1 MADLF
6 ISYARE
12 DIEFVRVLDDRLRA
26 SGREAWVDWRGI
38 PPSAEW
44 LAEIRAAIDGAEVFV
59 SVISPGFLASSVC
72 REELQHALARKKRIV
87 PLLHREAPD
96 GTIHPELAKLN
107 WIFVRA
113 TDDLDTG
120 VRTLQSAIDTDLDW
134 VRAHTRLLVRAV
146 EWDSK
151 NREASYTLRARDLR
165 AAEQWLA
172 QAPGKEP
179 QATVLHSEYILA
191 SRRAATRRERLVM
204 AGVAFGVLV
213 AAVLSVVAYF
223 ESHKANQNQ
232 IDATANAAENALN
245 ANLHIEALAASV
257 SAGEQ
262 LDEMNRPLD
271 RLVFTIFE
279 DQSRN
284 ETYARVVSRLHQS
297 LAAFHEQ
304 NRLEGHTNAVS
315 AVAYSPDCSD
325 GAPFSVSGGK
335 DRRVLLWSAE
345 QMTGDKPGTQTSLSL
360 ENGGEVTS
368 VAISPDCQEIAA
380 GSLENTIH
388 IWGRA
393 GSLLHTLNNASEIK
407 TVRYSPD
414 GHRLV
419 SGDEAGNITLWNRNG
434 DKIQSIDLKA
444 GHILSMKLRRCPN
457 GEQLLLSASANLATP
472 LKLWKLNHRLQPVS
486 VAFAAPGPDA
496 KVQVKSIGISAD
508 CSIVAAGD
516 VEGNMTLYRLNGAP
530 YKTWPA
536 HEGPVRSIDFS
547 RDGRFMVSGGET
559 DVSQP
564 KLNNGDTV
572 KLWTLTGEA
581 VATFEGHRRPV
592 TEVTFSN
599 DSQTIVSASAD
610 KTIRLWNIDSLPVI
624 EKRYWDSPALEA
636 KISALE
642 AKISP
647 DGNGVLAV
655 RTDNNIEIFNFRT
668 RNKEALPNE
677 TNLEPYFGANDDAVY
692 LLDKA
697 NNALSLSGD
706 TTNNLING
714 YRGKA
719 DGVKFNPDGRSIA
732 LINKDGSVALWDLA
746 GRNMEPLDGFKST
759 EQTMAFSPDGNIL
772 AAVSTD
778 TNIPVIK
785 LRTTTGGITG
795 FPAIHQ
801 ELIKQ
806 MVFAPDG
813 KMLATAGEDRLI
825 KLWSLAGSELGT
837 LIGHDSEVAN
847 VAFHPEGK
855 MLASSD
861 FFGTVIVWSMN
872 GRELARFNSE
882 SKGNIWSLQ
891 FTRDGK
897 WLVAAGMDSVT
908 RWNLNLAELMQQG
921 CRALNAYI
929 STNPNVSEQEKTL
942 CQTH

>member
-1 MADLF
+1 VADLF

-59 SVISPGFLASSVC
+59 CVISPGFLASSVC
-72 REELQHALARKKRIV
+72 QEELQHALARKKRIV
-87 PLLHREAPD
+87 PLLHREAPE

-191 SRRAATRRERLVM
+191 SRRATTRRERLVM

-223 ESHKANQNQ
+223 ESHKAKQNQ

-245 ANLHIEALAASV
+245 VNLQIEALAAAV
-257 SAGEQ
+257 SAGEK
-262 LDEMNRPLD
+262 LNEMNRPLE
-271 RLVFTIFE
+271 RFLFTMFE

-297 LAAFHEQ
+297 LAAFHEK
-304 NRLEGHTNAVS
+304 NRLEKHSDEVS

-325 GAPFSVSGGK
+325 GAQFLVSGGK
-335 DRRVLLWSAE
+335 DRRVIFWSAE
-345 QMTGDKPGTQTSLSL
+345 QMTGDKSGTQASLSL
-360 ENGGEVTS
+360 DNGGPVTS

-380 GSLENTIH
+380 GGFENTIH
-388 IWGRA
+388 IWRRA
-393 GSLLHTLNNASEIK
+393 GGLAHTLNNADEIK
-407 TVRYSPD
+407 TVQYSPD
-414 GHRLV
+414 GHTLV
-419 SGDEAGNITLWNRNG
+419 LGDESGNIALWNRNG
-434 DKIQSIDLKA
+434 DKIPSIDA
-444 GHILSMKLRRCPN
+444 FNGVRIVGMKLRRCPN
-457 GEQLLLSASANLATP
+457 GEQLLLSASANLASP
-472 LKLWKLNHRLQPVS
+472 FKLWRLNHRLQSVS
-486 VAFAAPGPDA
+486 PSLPAPGLDA
-496 KVQVKSIGISAD
+496 KAQVKSIGISAD
-508 CSIVAAGD
+508 CSILAAGD
-516 VEGNMTLYRLNGAP
+516 VTGNMTLYRLDGALH
-530 YKTWPA
+530 KTWRA

-559 DVSQP
+559 DQSQT
-564 KLNNGDTV
+564 KLNNGNSV
-572 KLWTLTGEA
+572 KLWTLTGEPL
-581 VATFEGHRRPV
+581 ATFEGHRGAV

-599 DSQTIVSASAD
+599 DSRTIVSASAD
-610 KTIRLWNIDSLPVI
+610 KTIRIWNIDNLPVI
-624 EKRYWDSPALEA
+624 EKRYWDSTALDA
-636 KISALE
+636 KV
-642 AKISP
+642 SP
-647 DGNGVLAV
+647 DGNSVLAV
-655 RTDNNIEIFNFRT
+655 RTDNTIEIFNFQT
-668 RNKEALPNE
+668 RNKEVFPNE
-677 TNLEPYFGANDDAVY
+677 PKLDPYFGVNDDAVY

-759 EQTMAFSPDGNIL
+759 ETATAFSPDGNIL

-778 TNIPVIK
+778 TKKPVIK
-785 LRTTTGGITG
+785 LRTSIGAITG
-795 FPAIHQ
+795 FPAEHQ
-801 ELIKQ
+801 EEINQ
-806 MVFAPDG
+806 IVFASDG

-837 LIGHDSEVAN
+837 LIGHDSAVTN

-861 FFGTVIVWSMN
+861 FYGTVIVWSMS
-872 GRELARFNSE
+872 GRELARFNSD

-908 RWNLNLAELMQQG
+908 RWNLDLAELMQQG
-921 CRALNAYI
+921 CRALNAYL
-929 STNPNVSEQEKTL
+929 SSNPNVSDQDKQL
-942 CQTH
+942 CRMH